1 MVALPVRRLH
11 ERHPDNNSQQAF
23 EPLADLD
30 RLHRQLA
37 EYLGSW
43 RQLPSL
49 LGEPFTPLADV
60 EETADAY
67 QVEIELPGVK
77 KGDLD
82 IEIAG
87 RRLSVTGERKERE
100 RVGILR
106 RRERTVGRFHYE
118 VTLPGDVDDAGV
130 EATLNEGVLTVRV
143 PKPERDR
150 PRRIEL
156 R

>member
-1 MVALPVRRLH
+1 MPLPVRRSNGNATT
-11 ERHPDNNSQQAF
+11 EESRQQ
-23 EPLADLD
+23 PLAELD
-30 RLHRQLA
+30 RLNRQLGD
-37 EYLGSW
+37 YLDSW

-49 LGEPFTPLADV
+49 LGEGFTPLADV

-67 QVEIELPGVK
+67 TVEIELAGVK
-77 KGDLD
+77 KDDLD

-106 RRERTVGRFHYE
+106 RRERVVGRFHYE
-118 VTLPGDVDDAGV
+118 VVLPGEVEEDGV
-130 EATLNEGVLTVRV
+130 EARLDDGVLTVSI
-143 PKPERDR
+143 PKPASER
-150 PRRIEL
+150 PRRIEI